1 MANDTALF
9 SLLPAQEQGYN
20 QDEVD
25 EFMGRARTA
34 YDSGD
39 GMPLVEIRDASFS
52 MSSGGY
58 DPAEVDSALDRLEDA
73 FAGAERD
80 RYIEQH
86 GEDAW
91 YELLAER
98 AEPLRGRLERPAG
111 KRFREPAHS
120 SALGYR
126 KEQVDQLCKQLEQY
140 LDGENPM
147 SVDEIRTITFS
158 GAHGSSGY
166 DESQV
171 DAFLGK
177 ITEIM
182 ASVG

>member
-177 ITEIM
+177 MTEIR